1 MDMATFVI
9 LKAITVAFFH
19 LSITTSHTNIVFLE
33 VPPIVGI
40 LTKLTLIRQENSGKD
55 VKLIAALKVS
65 EFIRIK
71 VYQVS
76 ISSKL

>member
-1 MDMATFVI
+1 MDIVTFVI

-19 LSITTSHTNIVFLE
+19 LSITTSHTNIVFSE
-33 VPPIVGI
+33 VPPIVGV
-40 LTKLTLIRQENSGKD
+40 LMKLTLIRQENSGKD

>member
-1 MDMATFVI
+1 MDIVTFVI

-19 LSITTSHTNIVFLE
+19 LSITTSHTNIVFSE
-33 VPPIVGI
+33 VPPIVGV

-55 VKLIAALKVS
+55 VKLIAALKVP
-65 EFIRIK
+65 EFIKINI
-71 VYQVS
+71 YQVS